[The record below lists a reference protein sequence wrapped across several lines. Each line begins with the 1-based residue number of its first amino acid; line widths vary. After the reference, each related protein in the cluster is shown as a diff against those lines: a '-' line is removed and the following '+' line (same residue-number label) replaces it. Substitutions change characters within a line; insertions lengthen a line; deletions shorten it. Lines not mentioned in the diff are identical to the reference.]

1 MGITVKNVQAV
12 LSLQNSHQPTGQIS
26 NGFVTADIITNDQLF
41 HAEEYRPLVI
51 GFNRG
56 AAVHLS
62 DVANLTDFT
71 QNIRTAGYLNNKPA
85 IVVISFRQP
94 GAHII
99 QTVER
104 VRPPI
109 PSLKASIKQG
119 IDITVVLY

>member
-26 NGFVTADIITNDQLF
+26 NGFVTADIITNDQVF
-41 HAEEYRPLVI
+41 RAEEYRPLVI

-62 DVANLTDFT
+62 DVANVTDST

-85 IVVISFRQP
+85 IVVIVFRQP
-94 GAHII
+94 GANII

-104 VRPPI
+104 VQADIPPVHSAI
-109 PSLKASIKQG
+109 QQSI
-119 IDITVVLY
+119 